1 MRSAQ
6 SVYDLRKANRNRVY
20 RFLYESQGDQTV
32 QDVSRSLSL
41 SLPTVNQNLNELM
54 ESGLIDNSKI
64 ASSSGGRRPRLLS
77 VIPSARCAV
86 GVEIS
91 PHHMYL
97 VVTDLRV
104 NEMGYRVVSRPFE
117 ATADYAASLA
127 EEIQSLLAGLGV
139 VQDMVLGVGITLPG
153 IINAA
158 NTVLE
163 YAPTLISSP
172 LELSFLREAIPYAVN
187 FCNDANAGGF
197 AEWWDQPE
205 QPSMAYL
212 SIGRGI
218 GGAILV
224 NGTPYS
230 GARQKSAEFG
240 HMCIHPG
247 GRTCSCGRVGC
258 LEAYCSTAVLSN
270 HLGISLADFFHGLE
284 SGDGEKSSLWKRY
297 LEDLSIGI
305 VNIHTMLDCDIVLG
319 GPLSP
324 FLGKRVEQLKNHI
337 DLLDPISHTSQHV
350 RLCRYHEKSN
360 GIGAALKYIDDFVS
374 NI

>member
-1 MRSAQ
+1 MKSTQ
-6 SVYDLRKANRNRVY
+6 SVSDLRKANRNRVY
-20 RFLYESQGDQTV
+20 RFLYNSQGDQTV
-32 QDVSRSLSL
+32 QDVSRALAL

-54 ESGLIDNSKI
+54 VSGLIDNSKI

-97 VVTDLRV
+97 VITDLKV
-104 NEMGYRVVSRPFE
+104 NELGYRVVSRPFE
-117 ATADYAASLA
+117 ATADYAAALA
-127 EEIQSLLAGLGV
+127 AEIQSFVEDLRI
-139 VQDMVLGVGITLPG
+139 DPDRVLGVGITLPG
-153 IINAA
+153 IINAE
-158 NTVLE
+158 NTILE
-163 YAPTLISSP
+163 YGPTLISDP
-172 LELSFLREAIPYAVN
+172 LDLRFLRAAIPYTVK

-224 NGTPYS
+224 NGTPYL
-230 GARQKSAEFG
+230 GVRQRSAGFG

-247 GRTCSCGRVGC
+247 GRTCSCGRQGC
-258 LEAYCSTAVLSN
+258 LEAYCSTALLSN
-270 HLGISLADFFHGLE
+270 HLGISLADFFDSLE
-284 SGDGEKSSLWKRY
+284 SGDSEKSLLWEQY

-324 FLGKRVEQLKNHI
+324 FLGKHMKQLKNYI
-337 DLLDPISHTSQHV
+337 DQIDSISHPSQHV

-360 GIGAALKYIDDFVS
+360 GIGVALKYVDDFIS